1 MGLELR
7 GRVTFPGQQLARTKS
22 GTWPKFSWKYPKNDL
37 IRETRTEA
45 RNLKHNSRKDGL
57 LSSCLSA
64 SCQDSC
70 NTGEWEREFSGLQL
84 SRGLEN
90 TLSDGRGGQKDR
102 RTRERPPGIKKKE

>member
-1 MGLELR
+1 MGLEFR

-57 LSSCLSA
+57 LSSCLMLPAKIRATWENGKGNS
-64 SCQDSC
+64 QDYS
-70 NTGEWEREFSGLQL
+70 
-84 SRGLEN
+84 
-90 TLSDGRGGQKDR
+90 
-102 RTRERPPGIKKKE
+102 